1 MAHLST
7 HRLPRQALCLSG
19 CSVRRGIEGGG
30 EKEEGGRAAK
40 KVKWREEGKEREAER
55 NNGEGGTE
63 VER

>member
-1 MAHLST
+1 M
-7 HRLPRQALCLSG
+7 
-19 CSVRRGIEGGG
+19 RRGIEGGG